1 MQHCDTLISVDWCI
15 PVEPDRQVLEAC
27 SVAVADGRVVAVLPT
42 SEARATFDARTVIDR
57 PGHVL
62 IPGFVN
68 AHSHAAMTLMRGMAD
83 DLPLDRWLKEA
94 VWPAEARWAG
104 AEMVRDGTRLAI
116 AELLLSGCTCLSDQ
130 YFFPEIVAETA
141 ADMNMRAMVGTP
153 VTEYPTQW
161 ATSPAEYLSKGTD
174 LVHDPFADHPL
185 ISTCFAPHSTLT
197 VSDATFADLRVLAD
211 QLDKPVQIHLHESGQ
226 EVATSVDQTGK
237 RPLERL
243 QDLGLVNSSLMAVH
257 AVHVSEN
264 EIHLL
269 ADSGVVV
276 AHCPRSNLKLA
287 DGIAPVQDILDA
299 GITVGLGTDGAASNN
314 VLDMPGEMRAAALLA
329 KARADSAAA
338 LPAADALRMATLE
351 GAKALGLGAVTGSI
365 EPGKW
370 ADLTCIDLMHLN
382 SQPVYDPISQVV
394 YTVQPHQVRDVW
406 VAGRHQVED
415 GRLSL
420 IDTSEIL
427 RRASEWQRRMSGKE
441 D

>member
-243 QDLGLVNSSLMAVH
+243 QVPPATTCWTCRARCAPRRCWPKRVRTARRLCRRRTHFGWPHSRGPKRSA
-257 AVHVSEN
+257 
-264 EIHLL
+264 L
-269 ADSGVVV
+269 AQS
-276 AHCPRSNLKLA
+276 P
-287 DGIAPVQDILDA
+287 
-299 GITVGLGTDGAASNN
+299 
-314 VLDMPGEMRAAALLA
+314 
-329 KARADSAAA
+329 
-338 LPAADALRMATLE
+338 
-351 GAKALGLGAVTGSI
+351 
-365 EPGKW
+365 
-370 ADLTCIDLMHLN
+370 
-382 SQPVYDPISQVV
+382 
-394 YTVQPHQVRDVW
+394 
-406 VAGRHQVED
+406 
-415 GRLSL
+415 GRLNPGNGQ
-420 IDTSEIL
+420 TSPV
-427 RRASEWQRRMSGKE
+427 ST
-441 D
+441 